1 MMERKRYDSIQALRA
16 LAALC
21 VILCHIEGSVGGQFG
36 VDIFMCITGFM
47 IAYTTDGSACAGEFL
62 RHRAVRILPLY
73 YAVTVLTYISALAMP
88 SLFWTT
94 VATAPNLLKSFFFL
108 PYESRG
114 GHILPVF
121 PIGWTINYEM
131 GFYILAAA
139 AMKWFPK
146 RKTWFMQASLL
157 ALVLAGEVF
166 RPQNAVLKF
175 WTSEIL
181 LEFCFGMFVFEAFK
195 RFGKEAGCKKFRG
208 GGFLV
213 PILLFWM
220 FLADFQNL
228 DLPRSVKWGIPAA
241 ALLSICVFWFGGNSM
256 FEKKPLCFLV
266 KIGDAS
272 YSLYLTH
279 YFVVKVL
286 ERVFHMGS
294 GNFWGKAA
302 VCFLGSLLVAF
313 FVYEM
318 AEKRIA
324 GFYKAHKQIGGVFG
338 R

>member
-1 MMERKRYDSIQALRA
+1 MQK
-16 LAALC
+16 
-21 VILCHIEGSVGGQFG
+21 
-36 VDIFMCITGFM
+36 
-47 IAYTTDGSACAGEFL
+47 
-62 RHRAVRILPLY
+62 
-73 YAVTVLTYISALAMP
+73 IS
-88 SLFWTT
+88 
-94 VATAPNLLKSFFFL
+94 
-108 PYESRG
+108 
-114 GHILPVF
+114 
-121 PIGWTINYEM
+121 
-131 GFYILAAA
+131 
-139 AMKWFPK
+139 
-146 RKTWFMQASLL
+146 
-157 ALVLAGEVF
+157 
-166 RPQNAVLKF
+166 
-175 WTSEIL
+175 
-181 LEFCFGMFVFEAFK
+181 
-195 RFGKEAGCKKFRG
+195 G